1 MVISR
6 IEIFI
11 SFIARMVTLALV
23 PTSTLL
29 MAKKL
34 RSYASTSF
42 LRCGDIEFGIEKSK
56 SQLHGANI
64 MAFKLSLL

>member
-1 MVISR
+1 
-6 IEIFI
+6 
-11 SFIARMVTLALV
+11 MVTLALV